1 MSDGRKSCLGVFF
14 LLLALALAVLGVFS
28 GGIGSLVNAFG
39 GDAALDLRTGA
50 ILGIG
55 SFVFF
60 FSVAIYLFIKV
71 RDWAWIPMILSTL
84 YAVLPDIILGPE
96 DDILLLVL
104 GGVVSALLAWRRDKS
119 RKKKAEQGAA
129 DLLEG

>member
-14 LLLALALAVLGVFS
+14 LLLALTLAVFGVFS

-39 GDAALDLRTGA
+39 GDAALDLRVGA

-55 SFVFF
+55 AFVFCF
-60 FSVAIYLFIKV
+60 AISLYLFITV

-104 GGVVSALLAWRRDKS
+104 GGVVSALLAWQRDRS
-119 RKKKAEQGAA
+119 GKKKAEQAAA

>member
-39 GDAALDLRTGA
+39 GDAALDLRVGA

-55 SFVFF
+55 AFVFF
-60 FSVAIYLFIKV
+60 FSISLYLFIKV

-119 RKKKAEQGAA
+119 GKRKAEQVAA
-129 DLLEG
+129 DLLER